1 MKTYVLIPKNER
13 MHSQIRAVWVV
24 NEFRHKGYNTQK
36 QFLNIVH
43 LCLPELNNEKDTK
56 NLRLFWMFR
65 SLKFLDELENLIKK
79 L

>member
-1 MKTYVLIPKNER
+1 MKPFVIIPKNER
-13 MHSQIRAVWVV
+13 MRKQTCAVWVV
-24 NEFRHKGYNTQK
+24 NEFRQKGYNTQK

-65 SLKFLDELENLIKK
+65 SLKFLDELENLVKK